1 MYSVSKII
9 TPNLKIALQTNFPTQ
24 PQGFGGLPDQPP
36 TISPEVQQWF
46 QAVDKDKS
54 GQISWEEL
62 QSALVNGR
70 GEHFSPIC
78 CKLMIGMFDKDK
90 TGTIGINEF
99 QMLYTYINQWLTV
112 FRNYDRDQSGSIEE
126 QELSMAFQQMGFR
139 FSEDFIKF
147 LINRADLKNHK
158 QISVDQFIT
167 VCVQIQRFT
176 EAFKAR
182 DTEMKGVITLG
193 FEEFISIALSSS
205 V

>member
-1 MYSVSKII
+1 
-9 TPNLKIALQTNFPTQ
+9 
-24 PQGFGGLPDQPP
+24 
-36 TISPEVQQWF
+36 
-46 QAVDKDKS
+46 
-54 GQISWEEL
+54 
-62 QSALVNGR
+62 
-70 GEHFSPIC
+70 
-78 CKLMIGMFDKDK
+78 MFDKDK

-139 FSEDFIKF
+139 FSEDFIKY

-176 EAFKAR
+176 EAFKAKDAER
-182 DTEMKGVITLG
+182 NGVITLG

-205 V
+205 VYNC